1 MPTVPI
7 RLLVVAVF
15 SGAYLALAVAGRGG
29 IGAFFAQPALIALS
43 VVLVALCG
51 EALAAGGNLSPGVCE
66 DRRNRWVTAVFGV
79 IGLLDA
85 FSAGLERPEGDL
97 GHRRRCHPLARC
109 KRRWGFLTIA
119 PKSIIPDLPVVT
131 SAALQPPEFT

>member
-7 RLLVVAVF
+7 RLLLVAVL
-15 SGAYLALAVAGRGG
+15 SGAYLALAVTGRGG

-51 EALAAGGNLSPGVCE
+51 EALTAGGNLSPGVRE
-66 DRRNRWVTAVFGV
+66 DRGNRGVIAVFGV

-85 FSAGLERPEGDL
+85 FLPAWSDRKGIWVIDGDAIRWLGVSEG
-97 GHRRRCHPLARC
+97 GV
-109 KRRWGFLTIA
+109 F
-119 PKSIIPDLPVVT
+119 
-131 SAALQPPEFT
+131 